1 MNNVNITRRID
12 EKLKKEAED
21 LFKDF
26 GLSLNAAFNMFLKQ
40 SVREQKIPFEIRRC
54 TPIKE
59 ISDEELRK
67 VAKEEMEKHIVAFK
81 ELAK

>member
-1 MNNVNITRRID
+1 MKTVNVTVRTD
-12 EKLKKEAED
+12 EDLKKEAED

-40 SVREQKIPFEIRRC
+40 CVREQKIPFEIRRC
-54 TPIKE
+54 APIRE
-59 ISDEELRK
+59 ISDEELEK
-67 VAKEEMEKHIVAFK
+67 IAKEQMQKHIVAFK